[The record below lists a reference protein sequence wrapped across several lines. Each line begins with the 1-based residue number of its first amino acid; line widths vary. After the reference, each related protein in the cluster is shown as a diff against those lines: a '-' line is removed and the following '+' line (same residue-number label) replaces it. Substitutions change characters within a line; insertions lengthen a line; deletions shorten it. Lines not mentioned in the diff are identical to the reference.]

1 MTGMAE
7 SEVLRASGA
16 RSRTRQRAAVVLAL
30 RIVVSAAL
38 LVLLVTRI
46 PSDSVEPKDTG
57 AGTLTFFVGAL
68 VLTFVG
74 FVLSA
79 WRWQR
84 VLAVFDVHVPL
95 RTLLGFYLA
104 GQFVGN
110 VLPSTIGGDV
120 LRVSRASKSTGSSD
134 VAFASVAIERLTGF
148 VALPLLTVIGILVR
162 PSLLDVPR
170 AWISILIAG
179 VTVAGLCVILVVA
192 GSPRLAGRF
201 AKHQNW
207 MRFIGAVHIGVD
219 RMRREPARALS
230 VIVAAVSYQASVVA
244 AVWCA
249 VHALGVSVP
258 DAAVLAFVPAVAMA
272 QVLPISVSGLG
283 VREGLLVLLLHP
295 LGVPAGKAIGV
306 GLLWYGMTLV
316 VSLLGAPLFAM
327 GNRHRPRTDDDA
339 GTGGDAPDLR
349 IVPPDVAVAG
359 PTSSST
365 RRARHAT
372 PSPTP

>member
-1 MTGMAE
+1 MAE
-7 SEVLRASGA
+7 SEVLRAPGA
-16 RSRTRQRAAVVLAL
+16 RPPNRRRAVAKLAL
-30 RIVVSAAL
+30 RVAVSAAL
-38 LVLLVTRI
+38 LVLLVTKI

-57 AGTLTFFVGAL
+57 AGTLAFFVGAL
-68 VLTFVG
+68 LLTFAG

-120 LRVSRASKSTGSSD
+120 LRVSRSSSSTGGSD

-148 VALPLLTVIGILVR
+148 VALPLLTVLGILIR
-162 PSLLDVPR
+162 PSLLDVQH
-170 AWISILIAG
+170 AWISIVIAG
-179 VTVAGLCVILVVA
+179 ATVVALCVILVVA

-207 MRFIGAVHIGVD
+207 MRFVGAVHVGVD
-219 RMRREPARALS
+219 RMRREPARAVS
-230 VIVAAVSYQASVVA
+230 VLVAAVAYQASVVA

-272 QVLPISVSGLG
+272 QVLPISLSGLG

-295 LGVPAGKAIGV
+295 LGVPTGKAIGV
-306 GLLWYGMTLV
+306 GLLWYGMTLL

-327 GNRHRPRTDDDA
+327 GNRHRARARGDVGDVGVDDDE
-339 GTGGDAPDLR
+339 R
-349 IVPPDVAVAG
+349 VVPPDVAVAG
-359 PTSSST
+359 PTPSSIRGS
-365 RRARHAT
+365 RHAT
-372 PSPTP
+372 PSPTR